1 MKFSSYIL
9 IPALTAMLSACSTAD
24 EPQWDGGN
32 TATHNG
38 GISYT
43 VATAMTRA
51 AISGNTFPTSSTFCV
66 YAFEDG
72 ASTPLIPGDIVR
84 CLDGTVW
91 ATDDNYYWPEA
102 SQVSFYAIYPA
113 SLTFDT
119 STRKVSYTVPTSVS
133 QQEDVLYE
141 TVTASKTSTT
151 VTGNAVKAN
160 AVPLTFHHALA
171 QIAFKGKISD
181 ENKDWRVDVTKIAL
195 CNVNSTATL
204 DLTASAKTWTDL
216 STLASFESGMSTEA
230 TTLAFYEADG
240 TTEAAATV
248 LTASDGALLM
258 IPQVLTPWPRLTVNA
273 TAAANTGCY
282 LAVTCWIR
290 TSLGDIR
297 GTSEAPATVYVPFDN
312 GTTGWE
318 AGKRYVYT
326 LSFGAGYDDEGKMVS
341 APITL
346 TYSITEWGDGGKQ
359 SIEAEMDMHY

>member
-32 TATHNG
+32 TATHKG

-43 VATAMTRA
+43 VATALTRA

-66 YAFEDG
+66 YAFQEG
-72 ASTPLIPGDIVR
+72 ESTPLIPGDIVR

-91 ATDDNYYWPEA
+91 ATDDNYYWPESA
-102 SQVSFYAIYPA
+102 SVNFYAVYPA
-113 SLTFDT
+113 SLSFDT

-181 ENKDWRVDVTKIAL
+181 GNKDWRVDVTNIAL
-195 CNVNSTATL
+195 CNVYSTATL
-204 DLTASAKTWTDL
+204 DLTASVKTWTDL
-216 STLASFESGMSTEA
+216 STPASFECGIRSDA
-230 TTLAFYEADG
+230 PTLAFYEDDG
-240 TTEAAATV
+240 TTEAAATT
-248 LTASDGALLM
+248 LTATDGALLLL
-258 IPQVLTPWPRLTVNA
+258 PQTLTPWPRLTVNA

-297 GTSEAPATVYVPFDN
+297 GTSEAPVTVYVPFDN
-312 GTTGWE
+312 GTGWE

-326 LSFGAGYDDEGKMVS
+326 LNFGAGYDDEGKTILS
-341 APITL
+341 AMTITSEV
-346 TYSITEWGDGGKQ
+346 TDWSDGG
-359 SIEAEMDMHY
+359 SFTPNADMQVE